1 MNEKWAQFPVWL
13 IPFTAV
19 GSSASLAPLSQP
31 RLYSVILDGRTEL
44 YKLESYLLVA
54 VEGVR
59 KTTLGCSIPAN
70 QIRSCEVQQHVRTML
85 F

>member
-1 MNEKWAQFPVWL
+1 MNEKWDQFPVCQ
-13 IPFTAV
+13 IPFTAA
-19 GSSASLAPLSQP
+19 GSSASLAPLSELG
-31 RLYSVILDGRTEL
+31 LYSVILHGRTEL
-44 YKLESYLLVA
+44 YKAESYLVVA
-54 VEGVR
+54 VAGVW